1 MRKKASSRK
10 PKKSGGCLKFFL
22 FIFIAVAVFG
32 TFSGSGDNKD
42 SSTKETKPSINAEEP
57 ANSMATTNSNEGVLT
72 EIKETNEEFVP
83 DQFYVYFIDVGQGDA
98 SLILCD
104 GHSMLIDGGRANQS
118 DKIYTVLKEKGITH
132 LDYIIATH
140 PDDDHVGGLAGALN
154 YATVGVALSPVTSD
168 DSKSFEDFK
177 KYLDKQ
183 DTDITIP
190 TVGEKFSL
198 GDSTIEVLGPTEIVD
213 SDNNNSIV
221 LKVIHGDNSL
231 LFPGDAESK
240 EENDIINSDANLK
253 SSVLKIGHHG
263 SSYSTSEEWLNT
275 VNPAVA
281 IISCGAE
288 NEYGHPTEE
297 LLERLKTRGIQVF
310 RTDLQGDITIH
321 EQDGKLVCEAEKNPD
336 ADVFAAGVIPA
347 EDFSEIPLQEL
358 EQTKDD
364 ETAGNETVT
373 RGGSVQNEPE
383 KHEMDYIVNVNTG
396 KFHYPDCRGV
406 KQMKESNKRYVT
418 CDRQELLN
426 QGYESCGM
434 CRP

>member
-1 MRKKASSRK
+1 M
-10 PKKSGGCLKFFL
+10 
-22 FIFIAVAVFG
+22 
-32 TFSGSGDNKD
+32 
-42 SSTKETKPSINAEEP
+42 
-57 ANSMATTNSNEGVLT
+57 
-72 EIKETNEEFVP
+72 
-83 DQFYVYFIDVGQGDA
+83 
-98 SLILCD
+98 
-104 GHSMLIDGGRANQS
+104 
-118 DKIYTVLKEKGITH
+118 LKEKGITH

-321 EQDGKLVCEAEKNPD
+321 EQDGELVCEAEKNPD

-373 RGGSVQNEPE
+373 RGGSVQNEQE

>member
-213 SDNNNSIV
+213 SDNN
-221 LKVIHGDNSL
+221 
-231 LFPGDAESK
+231 
-240 EENDIINSDANLK
+240 
-253 SSVLKIGHHG
+253 
-263 SSYSTSEEWLNT
+263 T
-275 VNPAVA
+275 
-281 IISCGAE
+281 
-288 NEYGHPTEE
+288 
-297 LLERLKTRGIQVF
+297 LEKFQV
-310 RTDLQGDITIH
+310 
-321 EQDGKLVCEAEKNPD
+321 
-336 ADVFAAGVIPA
+336 
-347 EDFSEIPLQEL
+347 
-358 EQTKDD
+358 
-364 ETAGNETVT
+364 
-373 RGGSVQNEPE
+373 
-383 KHEMDYIVNVNTG
+383 
-396 KFHYPDCRGV
+396 
-406 KQMKESNKRYVT
+406 
-418 CDRQELLN
+418 
-426 QGYESCGM
+426 
-434 CRP
+434 